1 MLAVGQQ
8 VELTIDDVA
17 HGGTFI
23 ARHEGVVVFVRATD
37 IAEKVLAEITKV
49 GPKGRFYFADAIE
62 VFSSSK
68 HRVEPPCTYA
78 GVCGGCDFQHLGIE
92 HQRELKKRVILNSLQ
107 KFAGI
112 NIERWSQ
119 LEVEPLPEL
128 NYRTRMRYQATP
140 TGDFGLFRA
149 ESNAVVLI
157 DRCKIARQEISQP
170 QGVLGIVADNFK
182 GFVDIAEGT
191 LITECV
197 GDFTFQLDTNC
208 FWQAHQNAPSR
219 FVDIVMRFAELQP
232 GESVWDLYSGVG
244 LFALPS
250 AAKVGASG
258 SVTAIEGDKRSA
270 KFLAGN
276 TANLPQVKPV
286 QSDVNVWLEQ
296 TAESVDVVIL
306 DPPRKGAGL
315 EVMTGIIDK
324 RPRAIVYVA
333 CDPVA
338 LARDISTAREHGYE
352 LALLEAVDAY
362 PMTHHVETFALL
374 RQARIDDEVK
384 A

>member
-1 MLAVGQQ
+1 
-8 VELTIDDVA
+8 
-17 HGGTFI
+17 
-23 ARHEGVVVFVRATD
+23 
-37 IAEKVLAEITKV
+37 
-49 GPKGRFYFADAIE
+49 
-62 VFSSSK
+62 
-68 HRVEPPCTYA
+68 
-78 GVCGGCDFQHLGIE
+78 
-92 HQRELKKRVILNSLQ
+92 
-107 KFAGI
+107 
-112 NIERWSQ
+112 
-119 LEVEPLPEL
+119 
-128 NYRTRMRYQATP
+128 
-140 TGDFGLFRA
+140 
-149 ESNAVVLI
+149 
-157 DRCKIARQEISQP
+157 
-170 QGVLGIVADNFK
+170 
-182 GFVDIAEGT
+182 
-191 LITECV
+191 
-197 GDFTFQLDTNC
+197 
-208 FWQAHQNAPSR
+208 
-219 FVDIVMRFAELQP
+219 MRFAELQP